1 PFSPPSFLLAT
12 LNFGFPPSH
21 YPFSSFHDSLLNYLF
36 MIQLEF
42 WVIITVS
49 LSRRIL

>member
-1 PFSPPSFLLAT
+1 LSFPPSFLLAT

-21 YPFSSFHDSLLNYLF
+21 YPFSSHDSLLSYYFL
-36 MIQLEF
+36 IQLGF
-42 WVIITVS
+42 WVAITVS